1 MRNLKSEELAHVY
14 GAGGRG
20 KHCHTNKGKHGTGSR
35 GRRSHG
41 RSKHRS
47 SHGRSKRRHG
57 ST

>member
-20 KHCHTNKGKHGTGSR
+20 KQTCHKNKGRHGTGSK
-35 GRRSHG
+35 GRR
-41 RSKHRS
+41 